1 MEKNLYVE
9 ITVTVSRKRFA
20 LSKERGETEINITI
34 PQEIAES
41 LDFGNIIKS
50 QLQVALNDLITKE
63 SGEE

>member
-9 ITVTVSRKRFA
+9 ITVTVSRKRFT
-20 LSKERGETEINITI
+20 LSEERGETEINMTI

-41 LDFGNIIKS
+41 LDFGNIINS
-50 QLQVALNDLITKE
+50 QLQIALNDLITKE

>member
-20 LSKERGETEINITI
+20 PSEERGETEINMTL

-41 LDFGNIIKS
+41 LDFGNIINS
-50 QLQVALNDLITKE
+50 QLQIALNDLITKE

>member
-9 ITVTVSRKRFA
+9 ITVTVSRERFA
-20 LSKERGETEINITI
+20 LSEERGETEINMTI

-41 LDFGNIIKS
+41 LDFGNIINS